1 MMISNEELRLKIR
14 QEKLDR
20 EYKESVERAS
30 RCSTSRLWSWTFSEP
45 KSESIFDNTARTM
58 PVNLYLDCK
67 EWERG
72 ERWHKLGDEYVES
85 YNELFVMSFMYHTLT
100 KALPLWLF
108 IMIYF

>member
-1 MMISNEELRLKIR
+1 MLIDNEELRILLR
-14 QEKLDR
+14 QEKLDK

-30 RCSTSRLWSWTFSEP
+30 RCSPRSKP

-72 ERWHKLGDEYVES
+72 ESWHKLGNEYVES
-85 YNELFVMSFMYHTLT
+85 YNELFVMSFMYHVLT
-100 KALPLWLF
+100 RALPLWLF